1 MKRIVLGVQYDG
13 TPWQGWQTQPG
24 GNTVQDRLELALQ
37 KFTLGKVA
45 TICAGR
51 TDAGVHAL
59 EQVVHVYIGRE
70 ALGVSAGLK
79 MEIAASMCARSARAC
94 SRSRSYLAMFP
105 AISSRLER
113 NVVTV
118 RISAMK
124 QTGR

>member
-1 MKRIVLGVQYDG
+1 L
-13 TPWQGWQTQPG
+13 
-24 GNTVQDRLELALQ
+24 
-37 KFTLGKVA
+37 
-45 TICAGR
+45 AGR
-51 TDAGVHAL
+51 QWAIEERRAAQSGLLSAL